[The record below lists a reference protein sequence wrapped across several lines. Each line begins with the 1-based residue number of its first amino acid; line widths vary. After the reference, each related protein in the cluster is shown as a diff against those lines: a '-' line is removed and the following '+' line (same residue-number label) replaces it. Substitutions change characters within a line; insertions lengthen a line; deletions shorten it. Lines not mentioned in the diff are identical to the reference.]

1 MSRNNVN
8 NKLFCIPERILDERI
23 QGVYAELPRPAQEKL
38 GGSWFSCGFQHGYLL
53 TEQFIIETTC
63 SFHLYMTVL

>member
-38 GGSWFSCGFQHGYLL
+38 GGSWS
-53 TEQFIIETTC
+53 
-63 SFHLYMTVL
+63 M